1 MFDKII
7 KRLMKLKE
15 VKRENISNKDD
26 IIMKKIIDLT
36 LDILA
41 VLRDL
46 SSIISYLF
54 VILPLMSP

>member
-1 MFDKII
+1 
-7 KRLMKLKE
+7 MKLKE

-26 IIMKKIIDLT
+26 IMMKKIIDLA